1 MEIYSTLENKQTG
14 AKKVLVN
21 AWELE
26 VLKRDNRALRTEVD
40 YLKKV
45 LEERDALIH
54 ELQVAENTLQ
64 GKLQQYRRSFVCFWW
79 IRFTQAIRARWETFL
94 DNLESDGEELDDY
107 ESD

>member
-14 AKKVLVN
+14 TKKVLVN
-21 AWELE
+21 ARELE
-26 VLKRDNRALRTEVD
+26 ALERENRELRREAD
-40 YLKKV
+40 YLKTA
-45 LEERDALIH
+45 LAEREYLIND
-54 ELQVAENTLQ
+54 LQAVENTLQ
-64 GKLQQYRRSFVCFWW
+64 DKLQQYRRSFVCFWW

>member
-1 MEIYSTLENKQTG
+1 MEIYSTLDNKQTG
-14 AKKVLVN
+14 EKKVLVN

-26 VLKRDNRALRTEVD
+26 VLKRDNRELTRKVTDLEQELAARD
-40 YLKKV
+40 YLIN
-45 LEERDALIH
+45 D
-54 ELQVAENTLQ
+54 LQAAENTLQ

>member
-1 MEIYSTLENKQTG
+1 MEIYSTLDNKQTG
-14 AKKVLVN
+14 EKKVLVN

-26 VLKRDNRALRTEVD
+26 VLKRDNRALRREVD
-40 YLKKV
+40 YLKT
-45 LEERDALIH
+45 ALAECDHLIND
-54 ELQVAENTLQ
+54 LQAVENTLQ
-64 GKLQQYRRSFVCFWW
+64 LKLQQYRRSFVCFWW

>member
-26 VLKRDNRALRTEVD
+26 ALEQNNRELRLEVYDLKTALAERD
-40 YLKKV
+40 YLIN
-45 LEERDALIH
+45 D
-54 ELQVAENTLQ
+54 LQAVENTLQ
-64 GKLQQYRRSFVCFWW
+64 LKLQQYRRSFVCFWW

-94 DNLESDGEELDDY
+94 DNLESDGDDLDDY